1 MRNVRAKGRIEKLER
16 VFGLSEKQNT
26 LVCDIVYSTEESNE
40 AKWKSEGYVKEGDS
54 WVRYVEYAGKASRI
68 RDFGQRCL
76 QVRIVMNEVVQQR
89 PQESVNEN

>member
-16 VFGLSEKQNT
+16 VFDLSEKQNT
-26 LVCDIVYSTEESNE
+26 LVCDIVYSTDESNE
-40 AKWKSEGYVKEGDS
+40 AKWKSEGYVKEGNS
-54 WVRYVEYAGKASRI
+54 WVRYVDCAGNASR
-68 RDFGQRCL
+68 RRNFGQRRV